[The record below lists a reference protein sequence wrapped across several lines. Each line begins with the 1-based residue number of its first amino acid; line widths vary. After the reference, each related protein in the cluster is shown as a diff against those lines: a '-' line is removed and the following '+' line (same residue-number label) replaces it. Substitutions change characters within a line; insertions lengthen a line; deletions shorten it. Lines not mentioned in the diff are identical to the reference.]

1 MRIPSFTIETLLFLA
16 GTVFANDFLT
26 CKDEQYET
34 FVAIGNF
41 CNRDNIYVPSDYAN
55 KGGSHGDRFVFI
67 TSADA
72 FLLHADV

>member
-26 CKDEQYET
+26 CRDEQYET

-67 TSADA
+67 SK
-72 FLLHADV
+72 